1 MFLAQEIIRKKRDGH
16 ALSDEE
22 IRFFINGIR
31 DNTISEGQIAAL
43 AMTIFFH
50 DMTMPERVSLT
61 MAMRD
66 SGTVLDW
73 KSLNLNGP
81 IVDKHSTGGVGDV
94 TSLMLGPMVAA
105 CGGYVPMI
113 SGRGLGHTGGTLDKL
128 EAIPGFDIFPDDNR
142 FREIIQDVGVAII
155 GQTSSLA
162 PADKRFYATRDITAT
177 VDSIPLITGS
187 ILAKKLAEGLD
198 ALVMDVKVGSG
209 AFMPTYELSEA
220 LAEAIVGVANG
231 AGVRT
236 TALLTDMNQVLASS
250 AGNAVEVREAVQFL
264 TGEYR
269 NPRLFDVTMA
279 LCVEMLISGQLAKD
293 DAEARAKLQAVL
305 DNGKAAE
312 VFGRMVAAQKGPSDF
327 VENYDKYLPTAM
339 LSKAVYADTEGFISA
354 MDTRALGMAVVSM
367 GGGRRQASDTIDY
380 SVGFTDMARLGDS
393 IDGQRPLAVIHA
405 KDEASWQEAA
415 KAVKAVVTRICPV
428 SAKQF
433 VCNRE
438 EFLRVFRRTYAA
450 RRFEANGFGNAHVAD
465 HFHHD
470 ARAFR
475 RSVYRHFTGRGFDE
489 IRTGFNGDFRGFT
502 NQRLFFQL
510 ASFDDHFQQY
520 VRCGTSV
527 FTGFYQVKTHLLV
540 TGDQRAVREYHV
552 HFVSAVGDRRTG
564 FRQRNIDVIIAMREV
579 SHRCNADVRR
589 TLFFQSFT
597 RNRDKTRVNTNR
609 RRIPDRSFCLMTQRD
624 HFFIGVVIVQSG
636 QIHQFERTQA
646 ACF

>member
-73 KSLNLNGP
+73 KSLHLNGP
-81 IVDKHSTGGVGDV
+81 IVDKHSTGGVGDKTTMVIGGVGDV

-105 CGGYVPMI
+105 CGGYIPMI

-128 EAIPGFDIFPDDNR
+128 ESIPGFDIFPDDNR
-142 FREIIQDVGVAII
+142 FREIIKDVGVAII

-177 VDSIPLITGS
+177 VDSIPLITAS

-279 LCVEMLISGQLAKD
+279 LCVEMLISGKLAKD

-312 VFGRMVAAQKGPSDF
+312 VFGRMVAAQKGPTDF
-327 VENYDKYLPTAM
+327 VENYAKYLPTAM
-339 LSKAVYADTEGFISA
+339 LTKAVYADTEGFVSE
-354 MDTRALGMAVVSM
+354 MDTRALGMAVVAM

-380 SVGFTDMARLGDS
+380 SVGFTDMARLGDQV
-393 IDGQRPLAVIHA
+393 DGQRPLAVIHA
-405 KDEASWQEAA
+405 KDENSWQEAA
-415 KAVKAVVTRICPV
+415 KAVKAAI
-428 SAKQF
+428 K
-433 VCNRE
+433 
-438 EFLRVFRRTYAA
+438 L
-450 RRFEANGFGNAHVAD
+450 AD
-465 HFHHD
+465 K
-470 ARAFR
+470 APE
-475 RSVYRHFTGRGFDE
+475 STPTVYR
-489 IRTGFNGDFRGFT
+489 
-502 NQRLFFQL
+502 
-510 ASFDDHFQQY
+510 
-520 VRCGTSV
+520 
-527 FTGFYQVKTHLLV
+527 
-540 TGDQRAVREYHV
+540 
-552 HFVSAVGDRRTG
+552 
-564 FRQRNIDVIIAMREV
+564 
-579 SHRCNADVRR
+579 
-589 TLFFQSFT
+589 
-597 RNRDKTRVNTNR
+597 
-609 RRIPDRSFCLMTQRD
+609 RIS
-624 HFFIGVVIVQSG
+624 
-636 QIHQFERTQA
+636 E
-646 ACF
+646 